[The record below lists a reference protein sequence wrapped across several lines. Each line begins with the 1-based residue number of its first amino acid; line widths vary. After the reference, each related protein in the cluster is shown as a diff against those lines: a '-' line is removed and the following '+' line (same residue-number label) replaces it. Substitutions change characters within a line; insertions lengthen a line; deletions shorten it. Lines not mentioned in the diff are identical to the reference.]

1 MKLYGIPNCDTV
13 KKARNWLTAHDTA
26 YEFHDFKKHGVTEAM
41 LSNWLKQVG
50 WQKLLK
56 KTGPTWG
63 KLSDTVKT
71 SIKDDASALALMLEQ
86 PNVIKRP
93 VLEHNGKVLAT
104 GFSGQYDENLF
115 ARAPHPNPL
124 VEQLANRLSPQ
135 AGKSLVI
142 PQAGEG
148 TNE

>member
-13 KKARNWLTAHDTA
+13 KKARAWLQAHDIV
-26 YEFHDFKKHGVTEAM
+26 YEFHDFKKHGVSEVM
-41 LSNWLKQVG
+41 LSSWLKQVG
-50 WQKLLK
+50 WQRLLK

-63 KLSDTVKT
+63 KLPDAVKA
-71 SIKDDASALALMLEQ
+71 SIKDDASALALMLQQ

-93 VLEHNGKVLAT
+93 VLESKSKVVAT

-115 ARAPHPNPL
+115 ARPPHPNPL
-124 VEQLANRLSPQ
+124 PR
-135 AGKSLVI
+135 
-142 PQAGEG
+142 AGEG

>member
-1 MKLYGIPNCDTV
+1 MKLYGIPNCGTV
-13 KKARNWLTAHDTA
+13 KKARDWLTNNAID

-41 LSNWLKQVG
+41 LSGWLKQVG

-63 KLSDTVKT
+63 KLADEVKA
-71 SIKDDASALALMLEQ
+71 SIKDDASALALMLDH

-104 GFSGQYDENLF
+104 GFKEDDYENIRGQL
-115 ARAPHPNPL
+115 
-124 VEQLANRLSPQ
+124 
-135 AGKSLVI
+135 
-142 PQAGEG
+142 
-148 TNE
+148 